1 MRILS
6 MSVCVSFSL
15 RYPDR
20 FSFIVLIIIS
30 DETFIGFYLSHS
42 IFVYDIDELTISLSL
57 VRSLSINN
65 LSCFISKIY
74 TRTGDITQ
82 FDNSIQ
88 IGTRD
93 DDEVN
98 SLQ

>member
-15 RYPDR
+15 RYR